1 MSNSKIRLV
10 VILAAI
16 SIIGIFITQIF
27 WLRKAFDEKEIQFN
41 HTVNTALKNVA
52 ESLLRFNHSAIPEE
66 NPVSQL
72 SSNYF
77 VVRINDAIDV
87 NMLEYMIQN
96 EFNTYNLKADFEY
109 GIYDCASEKMV
120 YGNYMS
126 QSDNTITKRSSLP
139 VWNEDNYYFGVLFPN
154 KKRTV
159 IGQMEIWLFSTLVLL
174 IVMVFFAY
182 TLYLILRQRRLSE
195 IQKDFV
201 NNMTHEFKTPISTIN
216 ISAEVLKNPA
226 IIKSPRRLLNYATII
241 HEESRRLQK
250 QVDRVLETTTASN
263 TNLQLNAEKLDL
275 HEIITKCKN
284 MLGSNTE
291 DADIKSN
298 FQLDAKQTVI
308 TGDKLHLTNMFR
320 NLLDN
325 AIKYAGNEK
334 PEITIVTKNQTNSI
348 IVSIQDN
355 GIGISNKNLKKVFDK
370 FYRVS
375 TGNQHD
381 VKGFG
386 LGLNYVTLVVQA
398 HHGKIDVESNLEIGS
413 TFIITLPL
421 SNDQ

>member
-10 VILAAI
+10 VILATI
-16 SIIGIFITQIF
+16 SIIGIFITQVF

-41 HTVNTALKNVA
+41 HTVNSALKNVA
-52 ESLLRFNHSAIPEE
+52 ENLLKFNNSTIPEE

-96 EFNTYNLKADFEY
+96 EFNAYDLNVDFEY
-109 GIYDCASEKMV
+109 GIYDCANEKMV
-120 YGNYMS
+120 YGNYVS
-126 QSDNTITKRSSLP
+126 QSDITIEKRSSLP

-182 TLYLILRQRRLSE
+182 TLYLILRQKRLSE

-216 ISAEVLKNPA
+216 IAAEVLKNPDITA
-226 IIKSPRRLLNYATII
+226 SPRRLLNYATII
-241 HEESRRLQK
+241 HEESMRLQK

-263 TNLQLNAEKLDL
+263 SNLTLNEERIDL
-275 HEIITKCKN
+275 HEVISKCKN
-284 MLGSNTE
+284 MLTSGE
-291 DADIKSN
+291 QQVDIKLD
-298 FQLDAKQTVI
+298 FQLNAKQAVV

-320 NLLDN
+320 NMLDN
-325 AIKYAGNEK
+325 AIKYAGEN
-334 PEITIVTKNQTNSI
+334 PPNITIATKNQKKSI
-348 IVSIQDN
+348 LVFIKDN
-355 GIGISNKNLKKVFDK
+355 GIGISDENLKKVFEK

-386 LGLNYVTLVVQA
+386 LGLHYVSLVVQA
-398 HHGKIDVESNLEIGS
+398 HLGKIDLESSLGIGS
-413 TFIITLPL
+413 TFTITLPL
-421 SNDQ
+421 INEQ

>member
-10 VILAAI
+10 VILATI
-16 SIIGIFITQIF
+16 SILGIFITQIF

-41 HTVNTALKNVA
+41 HTVNSALKNVA
-52 ESLLRFNHSAIPEE
+52 ENLLIFNNSTIPDE

-96 EFNTYNLKADFEY
+96 EFNTYDLKADFEY

-120 YGNYMS
+120 YGNYVS
-126 QSDNTITKRSSLP
+126 QSDKIITKRSSLP

-182 TLYLILRQRRLSE
+182 TLYLILRQKRLSE

-216 ISAEVLKNPA
+216 ISAEVLKNPK
-226 IIKSPRRLLNYATII
+226 IIESPRRLLNYATII
-241 HEESRRLQK
+241 HEESRRLQN

-263 TNLQLNAEKLDL
+263 TNLTLSKERLDL
-275 HEIITKCKN
+275 HEIISKCKN
-284 MLGSNTE
+284 MLASGTE
-291 DADIKSN
+291 QADIALD
-298 FQLDAKQTVI
+298 FQLDAHQTVMD
-308 TGDKLHLTNMFR
+308 GDKLHLTNMFR

-325 AIKYAGNEK
+325 AIKYSGEK
-334 PEITIVTKNQTNSI
+334 KVEITITTKNTEKEI
-348 IVSIQDN
+348 FISIQDK
-355 GIGISNKNLKKVFDK
+355 GIGISDKNQKKVFDK
-370 FYRVS
+370 FFRVS

-386 LGLNYVTLVVQA
+386 LGLNYVLLVVQA
-398 HHGKIDVESNLEIGS
+398 HKGKIGLESSLGVGS

-421 SNDQ
+421 RNE